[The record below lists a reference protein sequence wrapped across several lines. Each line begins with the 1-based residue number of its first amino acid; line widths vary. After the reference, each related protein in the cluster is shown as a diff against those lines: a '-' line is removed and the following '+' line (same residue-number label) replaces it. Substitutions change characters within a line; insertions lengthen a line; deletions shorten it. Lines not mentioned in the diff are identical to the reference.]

1 MGSVAHV
8 DHRVVEAKLPRHL
21 SKRLNRAICEL
32 YGFAGQPSIPNQIQN
47 SAPFIAMHL
56 RLADE
61 APTPLLA
68 LAALELTLLLLA
80 LRFPKSL
87 PEVGFVMVTL
97 LALSYVK
104 KDLWRQLFSET
115 TASGTAPLERASLDS
130 RRLAHRNAQSLF
142 LEMLLLLAVNVAASF
157 VKFAPGIAEA
167 CSVALIAD
175 AVRSLVLQPSATPQ
189 DCSKLF
195 AARGPGAGRGIRLCQ
210 ASGLGHD
217 NSSTLLLSK
226 SACTVMGCLP
236 TARWPP
242 LRALPHRAEH
252 DCSQAS
258 INQSIFCPIAGC
270 KAAEEKCDPP
280 REEVVRVE
288 PSKPSH
294 ATR

>member
-1 MGSVAHV
+1 
-8 DHRVVEAKLPRHL
+8 
-21 SKRLNRAICEL
+21 
-32 YGFAGQPSIPNQIQN
+32 
-47 SAPFIAMHL
+47 MHL

-68 LAALELTLLLLA
+68 LAALELALLLLA

-167 CSVALIAD
+167 CSVTLIAD

-195 AARGPGAGRGIRLCQ
+195 ASREPGAGRGIRLCQ
-210 ASGLGHD
+210 APGLGHD
-217 NSSTLLLSK
+217 NSSTLLLSNRRLQGRRGEMRSATRRGGPGGAQQAQPCHSVMPGLAVQRTGVWLSFGRYQGAPGAETASSDSTRYCGGETPPCYRDGFGSPFNRK
-226 SACTVMGCLP
+226 SSACQTSKPRKASYAPCVLCWHFGCLLIVS
-236 TARWPP
+236 
-242 LRALPHRAEH
+242 LRSR
-252 DCSQAS
+252 
-258 INQSIFCPIAGC
+258 
-270 KAAEEKCDPP
+270 
-280 REEVVRVE
+280 RR
-288 PSKPSH
+288 
-294 ATR
+294 